1 MRAEPSFLASTI
13 GKKVV
18 MAVTGIILFG
28 FVVGHMVGNLQAY
41 LGPEALNA
49 YAVWLRE
56 LGHGSA
62 LWIVRVVLLLSVL
75 LHIWAA
81 TALTI
86 ENRRA
91 RPIGYRQTSY
101 QRSTYASRTMVWSG
115 PILALF
121 IIYHLLHFTF
131 GTVHPSFVSGDV
143 YHNFVE
149 GFRVVPVSL
158 FYVVAMLAL
167 GYHLYHGVWS
177 MLQTLGLSH
186 PRYNFLRHGLAGLM
200 TAVVVVVN
208 ISFPLAVLA
217 GVIR

>member
-62 LWIVRVVLLLSVL
+62 LWIVRAILLLSVL

-131 GTVHPSFVSGDV
+131 GTVHPSFAPGNV

-158 FYVVAMLAL
+158 FYIVAMLAL
-167 GYHLYHGVWS
+167 GYHLYHGIWS